1 VITDSIIT
9 NCIAVVRPTPLYN
22 YIHKY
27 TQKIM
32 ALNGYKIDEN
42 NYMAYLLVRWNLVLK
57 SNETNSYYK
66 HHCRWHHSAM
76 QTSGAVVQSHVLL
89 LVLHN
94 TTSFTNIALK
104 KDDLCSGCNTSR
116 MYRVYTWNK
125 VRQNH
130 AFILWH
136 FVIITHSFVL
146 LIKQGGLFVLR
157 NESFI

>member
-1 VITDSIIT
+1 
-9 NCIAVVRPTPLYN
+9 
-22 YIHKY
+22 
-27 TQKIM
+27 
-32 ALNGYKIDEN
+32 
-42 NYMAYLLVRWNLVLK
+42 
-57 SNETNSYYK
+57 
-66 HHCRWHHSAM
+66 M

-116 MYRVYTWNK
+116 MYKVYTWNK

-136 FVIITHSFVL
+136 FVIFTHCFVL
-146 LIKQGGLFVLR
+146 LLKQGGLFVLR
-157 NESFI
+157 NEGLIQSVQLKSGPILIWVIYLLRFTTCYITKLTCIYSKCWKWCQIISMHLFLVLTLTSAHYNSCPKVNLFHGIF